1 MLGELMWVVK
11 EFTEV
16 LTRVEKKVFIHFPRE
31 ERGQTHRVVLALK
44 GVGVS
49 LLLCFKGQGAG
60 KSGGGSHLFWSTVV
74 FGLAVLLQDVGF
86 LRICDLLFSVIF

>member
-60 KSGGGSHLFWSTVV
+60 KSGGGFTSVLVHGCIWAGSAST
-74 FGLAVLLQDVGF
+74 GCGF
-86 LRICDLLFSVIF
+86 SENL